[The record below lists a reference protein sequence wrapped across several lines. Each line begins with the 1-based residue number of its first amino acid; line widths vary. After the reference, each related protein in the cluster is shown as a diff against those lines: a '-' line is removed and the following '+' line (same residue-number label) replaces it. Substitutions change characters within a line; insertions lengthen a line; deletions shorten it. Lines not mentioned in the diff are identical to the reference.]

1 MKTIKC
7 KVENTVDWINDVLN
21 IAKEKSCEDITLK
34 TIRMKYKERIIL
46 NTHRV

>member
-1 MKTIKC
+1 MC

-21 IAKEKSCEDITLK
+21 IAKEKSEDITLK